1 MSPFWRKCSCTS
13 THERMGASRSLAK
26 CTQRG
31 WQPESPVVLAR
42 AAARMRVSMIA
53 TMFQEKRVLPARVSF
68 AASTK
73 PPKRPTSRMTLFR
86 SAVSLMLFC
95 ECTIGTAVPA
105 GQPAK
110 YASQKL
116 HRGSASLVRKA

>member
-1 MSPFWRKCSCTS
+1 
-13 THERMGASRSLAK
+13 MGASRSLAK

-53 TMFQEKRVLPARVSF
+53 TMFQEKRVLPPARVSF

-86 SAVSLMLFC
+86 SAVSKMLFC
-95 ECTIGTAVPA
+95 ECTIGIAVPA

-116 HRGSASLVRKA
+116 HRGSSSLVRKA